1 MTKKKIKIIDQSSH
15 HIIFWGNE
23 LWFKHL
29 DLKKKIM
36 ILKLIGCDFAPYGG
50 KSFSVGVLYVLG
62 SSFHHFLM
70 KLIHREIL

>member
-1 MTKKKIKIIDQSSH
+1 
-15 HIIFWGNE
+15 
-23 LWFKHL
+23 
-29 DLKKKIM
+29 M

>member
-29 DLKKKIM
+29 DLKKIIM
-36 ILKLIGCDFAPYGG
+36 ILKLFGCDFAPYGVI
-50 KSFSVGVLYVLG
+50 SLVWACS
-62 SSFHHFLM
+62 M
-70 KLIHREIL
+70 C